1 MNNQTALELVE
12 VLDGSVKN
20 PIERNAIFI
29 IVELI
34 LSIVGI
40 LMNIF
45 IACIIIFSKPLRTKP
60 RNIFLLG
67 LILSNLSAFVPVFME
82 FSYFIS
88 PNHKLCQVYVAI
100 VGLPYVLFL
109 TNLLLALI
117 DRYVAIV
124 HPLWHMDKV
133 TVRFA
138 FFSQLGASI
147 FISVIYKFA
156 YIAQFIPLNCEM
168 QLIQFRIVGV
178 ISLILFS
185 SCIVAQTIVYRR
197 TKEIIKNNKK
207 RRGAAARG
215 TRGISIF
222 PVVVF
227 NLVAQQVITQTITAS
242 NVEAESASAPELSVH
257 ISDSTINRLEA
268 EATTTLIASVT
279 SLSLVSGPIILFTFV
294 TFICRIYFENQVCSS
309 ISWLAPYVKGLVL
322 LHVVHHPIIYFLR
335 SSELS
340 SVAKKWCNKQTLS
353 NLNDRQLL

>member
-1 MNNQTALELVE
+1 MPVVKNQQSCLLGHTLSVYLQLRLSFVVMNNQTALELVE
-12 VLDGSVKN
+12 VLDGSVTI

-60 RNIFLLG
+60 RNVFLLG
-67 LILSNLSAFVPVFME
+67 LILSNLSAFVPVCME
-82 FSYFIS
+82 FAYFIS
-88 PNHKLCQVYVAI
+88 PNHKLCQMYVAI

-133 TVRFA
+133 TFRFA

-215 TRGISIF
+215 TRCYSHVLWCT
-222 PVVVF
+222 PV
-227 NLVAQQVITQTITAS
+227 
-242 NVEAESASAPELSVH
+242 P
-257 ISDSTINRLEA
+257 
-268 EATTTLIASVT
+268 
-279 SLSLVSGPIILFTFV
+279 SLLL
-294 TFICRIYFENQVCSS
+294 ICRRR
-309 ISWLAPYVKGLVL
+309 L
-322 LHVVHHPIIYFLR
+322 LPHRGHGIRDLDLQR
-335 SSELS
+335 E
-340 SVAKKWCNKQTLS
+340 
-353 NLNDRQLL
+353 